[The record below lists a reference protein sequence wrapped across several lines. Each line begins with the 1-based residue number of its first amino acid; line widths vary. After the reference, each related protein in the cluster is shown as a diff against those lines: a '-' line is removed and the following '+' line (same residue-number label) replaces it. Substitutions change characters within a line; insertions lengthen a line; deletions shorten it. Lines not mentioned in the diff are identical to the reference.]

1 MRQKFGQ
8 NWEFMNIDPE
18 DRDLLEGKRGP
29 AMQLAMELVL
39 QAARIMGATRLEPV
53 TFAHLDACF
62 YNGQAHID
70 FAQFCLDHGATFAV
84 PTWGNNGVVSLT
96 HPELYEGH
104 PDTEMVEGARKLLH
118 LYEALGCK
126 PTWTCAP
133 YHIPGGPRFGDQ
145 IVAGESNAVSFYNS
159 VTGAR
164 TNKYGDYLDVACAL
178 VGKVPYAG
186 LQTDEGRM
194 AVIHLS
200 TDEIPEDWKRED
212 IFYHLL
218 GHHVGRLAGRRVPVL
233 SGLPKTATTDNL
245 KAVSTAVASSGG
257 VELWHG
263 AGVTPDAPTLEK
275 VWRGG
280 ETHTLTR
287 ANLAEAQA
295 VLSSGR
301 DGPLDVVALGTPHF
315 SATEFQDVI
324 TLLAGR
330 KVRPGLRFII
340 TTSRFVMGYI
350 ESKGWAQALHQSGVE
365 VIGDICSY
373 YAPGINPLNFAN
385 KKGRVMTNAAK
396 WAYYAPGMLPVEVC
410 FGSLRECVESAVR
423 GEVWRDAKLWNALS

>member
-1 MRQKFGQ
+1 MD
-8 NWEFMNIDPE
+8 IDSG
-18 DRDLLEGKRGP
+18 DRDLLAGQRGP
-29 AMQLAMELVL
+29 AMKLAMEIVL
-39 QAARIMGATRLEPV
+39 QAGRIMGAPRLQPV

-62 YNGQAHID
+62 YNGQAHVD
-70 FAQFCLDHGATFAV
+70 FAQYCLDHGATFAV

-96 HPELYEGH
+96 HPELYDKH
-104 PDTEMVEGARKLLH
+104 PDTEMVEGARTLLH

-133 YHIPGGPRFGDQ
+133 YHLPGGPKFGDQ

-178 VGKVPYAG
+178 VGKVPFAG

-194 AVIHLS
+194 AHIHLS
-200 TDEIPEDWKRED
+200 TDEIPDAWKKEDV
-212 IFYHLL
+212 FYHLL
-218 GHHVGRLAGRRVPVL
+218 GHHVGRLAGRRIPVV
-233 SGLPKTATTDNL
+233 SGLSPKASVDNL
-245 KAVSTAVASSGG
+245 KAVSSAVAASGG

-263 AGVTPDAPTLEK
+263 VGVTPEAKELGD
-275 VWRGG
+275 VWTGG
-280 ETHTLTR
+280 ETHQMKLPH
-287 ANLAEAQA
+287 LAEAQA

-315 SATEFQDVI
+315 SASEFQDVV
-324 TLLAGR
+324 TLLDGR
-330 KVRPGLRFII
+330 KVKPGLRFIV

-350 ESKGWAQALHQSGVE
+350 ENKGWADILRHAGVE
-365 VIGDICSY
+365 VVGDICSY
-373 YAPGINPLNFAN
+373 YAPGINPM
-385 KKGRVMTNAAK
+385 KGRVMTNAAK

-410 FGSLRECVESAVR
+410 FGSLRECVESAVK
-423 GEVWRDAKLWNALS
+423 GDVWRDPALWNALS